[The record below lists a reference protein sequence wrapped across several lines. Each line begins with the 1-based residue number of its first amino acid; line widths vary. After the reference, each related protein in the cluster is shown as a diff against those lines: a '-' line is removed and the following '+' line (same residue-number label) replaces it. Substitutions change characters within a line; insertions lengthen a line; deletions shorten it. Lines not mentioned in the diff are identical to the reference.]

1 MSSQEIPT
9 TRQERRKERTRT
21 SLLDATRALM
31 GRRGLD
37 AITIA
42 DIAAEADVGVGTF
55 YNHFATKEEIVQRAA
70 DREFG
75 RADLIV
81 GDAVVGEQDPAVRLA
96 LGVLVSL
103 RELEPNLL
111 WAGVASRS
119 REDREEQRPLLNSP
133 LVVRLLGDL
142 AEGYESGSFDVAP
155 QIGGFLVVGCVNSS
169 LMSRAAGILR
179 PEDDSLV
186 AIAALRA
193 LGVTT
198 AQARKA
204 TTKARTLLGR
214 E

>member
-133 LVVRLLGDL
+133 LVVRLLADL

-169 LMSRAAGILR
+169 LMSRAAGILQ

-204 TTKARTLLGR
+204 TTNARTLLGR

>member
-169 LMSRAAGILR
+169 LMSRAAGILQ

-204 TTKARTLLGR
+204 TTNARTLLGR